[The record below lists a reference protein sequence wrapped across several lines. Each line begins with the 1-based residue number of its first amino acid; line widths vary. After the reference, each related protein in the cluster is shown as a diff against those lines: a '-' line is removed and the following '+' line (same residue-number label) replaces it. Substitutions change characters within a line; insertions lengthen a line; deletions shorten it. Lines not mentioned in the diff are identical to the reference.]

1 MRFEL
6 RSAKNG
12 CILKAWHTAEGSD
25 QREELVCQESY
36 AEDDEVERFAD
47 FLRIIADNYG
57 PSTSRYSAKRI
68 YITVG
73 PGDKHS

>member
-6 RSAKNG
+6 RSVRNG
-12 CILKAWHTAEGSD
+12 CILKACHTAEETGR
-25 QREELVCQESY
+25 REELVYQESY
-36 AEDDEVERFAD
+36 AEDDEIERFAD

-57 PSTSRYSAKRI
+57 PNTSRYSAKRI
-68 YITVG
+68 YITVR